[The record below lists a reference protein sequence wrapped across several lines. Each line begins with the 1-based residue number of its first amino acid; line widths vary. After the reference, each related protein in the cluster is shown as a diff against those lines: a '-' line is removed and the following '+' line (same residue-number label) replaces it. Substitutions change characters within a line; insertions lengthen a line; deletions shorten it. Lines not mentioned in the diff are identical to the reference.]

1 MQAMSFGERLR
12 RRREEKGMTQQQLA
26 QQLGISKSAVGNY
39 ETGVSMPRE
48 DVLLR
53 LFSALDAEPNYLF
66 QDSFH
71 SGGGVLSSGEQQ
83 LVQRYRALSAKGKAA
98 IDAVLEAAEEKHG
111 GSVTVLPPPKSVRRI
126 PLFASPAAAGYAS
139 PVLGEEYEM
148 IDDGGEEAAQFA
160 VRIRGDS
167 MEPHI
172 SDGSIV
178 YVGREPLQNGD
189 VGIFCVDGDTFCKQ
203 YYKDA
208 LGIVYLFSL
217 NRVRADADVTLPPS
231 SGRTLACS
239 PASTG
244 FMPITRPRRLLRSPI
259 TSPV

>member
-1 MQAMSFGERLR
+1 METGKGVQAMSFGERLR
-12 RRREEKGMTQQQLA
+12 RRREEKGLTQQQLA
-26 QQLGISKSAVGNY
+26 GSWASASPLWAITKPASVCRGKMCCCRC
-39 ETGVSMPRE
+39 S
-48 DVLLR
+48 LR
-53 LFSALDAEPNYLF
+53 WMRANYLF
-66 QDSFH
+66 QDSFRP
-71 SGGGVLSSGEQQ
+71 GGGVLSSGEQR

-98 IDAVLEAAEEKHG
+98 VNTVLDAVEEKHA
-111 GSVTVLPPPKSVRRI
+111 GSVAVLPAPRPARRI

-148 IDDGGEEAAQFA
+148 IDAGGEDAAQFA
-160 VRIRGDS
+160 VRICGDS

-172 SDGSIV
+172 PDGSIV

-217 NRVRADADVTLPPS
+217 NGRVQTQMWCAAS
-231 SGRTLACS
+231 SGRTLACL
-239 PASTG
+239 G
-244 FMPITRPRRLLRSPI
+244 GCC
-259 TSPV
+259 